1 MKAVIFDMDGV
12 IFDSERA
19 VFEEWRILSRKYG
32 FKDVEIPYYKSI
44 GTTKAASKRICLD
57 FYGEDFP
64 YDRYEEEQSRAYHE
78 KYDGGRLPMK
88 PGIRELLT
96 YLRENGFKVAVASST
111 RTEVVENQI
120 RDAGLR
126 AFFDECAGGDM
137 VTRSKPNPDIFLKAA
152 ELIDCDP
159 SECYVI
165 EDSYNGIRAA
175 KSAGMFPIMVP
186 DMIAPDG
193 EMRETA
199 GAILDSLTDVIDM
212 LERSK
217 HNG

>member
-1 MKAVIFDMDGV
+1 MRAVIFDMDGV

-44 GTTKAASKRICLD
+44 GTTKAATKCIYLD
-57 FYGEDFP
+57 FYGKDYP
-64 YDRYEEEQSRAYHE
+64 YDEYEAEQSRAYHE

-88 PGIRELLT
+88 PGIRELLM
-96 YLRENGFKVAVASST
+96 YLKGNGFKIAVASST
-111 RTEVVENQI
+111 RSEVVENQI

-126 AFFDECAGGDM
+126 AYFDACIGGDM

-152 ELIDCDP
+152 EVIECEP
-159 SECYVI
+159 CECYVI

-175 KSAGMFPIMVP
+175 KKAGMYPIMVP
-186 DMIAPDG
+186 DMIAPDD
-193 EMRETA
+193 EMRGTA
-199 GAILDSLTDVIDM
+199 REILDSLTDVIDT
-212 LERSK
+212 LERNN